1 MSDIT
6 ESDARF
12 GEPTQTVLAPAKP
25 GQATMVEQARAIA
38 EVRAAVMIAMDRP
51 RDRTAALTEMRE
63 VCGIMGLAER
73 AFFRVP
79 RGGQQV
85 NGESIHLA
93 RELARIW
100 GNINYGVKEMV
111 RDDVKGQ
118 SELLAFSWDLQTNAR
133 SEIIFIVPHTR
144 GQGKRLTGT
153 QEIYENN
160 ASFAGRRLRETI
172 FSVLPVWFKD
182 EAAQLCHK
190 TLEGGGGKP
199 LVQRVADMRTAFEA
213 IGITSAQLE
222 TKRGR
227 KMTDF
232 LPEDVAALGV
242 IYRSI
247 KQSEVTIADEF
258 PKEGATKTDGES
270 KMDALESIASGKASD
285 KKSGNGTA
293 KSDGTPSE
301 TETA

>member
-1 MSDIT
+1 MSDMA
-6 ESDARF
+6 EYEGRF
-12 GEPTQTVLAPAKP
+12 GETQATTLAPQKT
-25 GQATMVEQARAIA
+25 GQATQIEQARAIA

-51 RDRTAALTEMRE
+51 RDRSAALTEMRE

-111 RDDVKGQ
+111 RDDIKGQ

-133 SEIIFIVPHTR
+133 SEIVFIVPHTR
-144 GQGKRLTGT
+144 GQGRKLTGT

-172 FSVLPVWFKD
+172 FAVLPIWFKD
-182 EAAQLCHK
+182 EAAKLCHK
-190 TLEGGGGKP
+190 TLESGGGVP
-199 LVQRVADMRTAFEA
+199 LVQRVADMRTAFEG
-213 IGITSAQLE
+213 IGVTAAQLE

-227 KMTDF
+227 KIAEF
-232 LPEDVAALGV
+232 LAEDVAALGV
-242 IYRSI
+242 VYRSI
-247 KQSEVTIADEF
+247 RQSEVTIADEF
-258 PKEGATKTDGES
+258 PKEAPDETKGSRLDTLEGAVVEAGKRAATKT
-270 KMDALESIASGKASD
+270 
-285 KKSGNGTA
+285 
-293 KSDGTPSE
+293 E
-301 TETA
+301 TKTKTDEAAG